1 MNVLGMGPLELMLI
15 VVLALIVFGPAKLPE
30 IMGQVG
36 RAIGDFRRATSE
48 LSDEFNRTIQAELN
62 ETKAT
67 IDETKAA
74 LTDVRS
80 AVDSSMKET
89 QAAISGQPAP
99 QRVAT
104 PALETPAANGTSH
117 EDGAVNGAT
126 TESSPPLADTTQ
138 WSWET
143 AAPPAPP
150 VEPATSEEPTP
161 TLDVQVHPEGAPTAA
176 ESTEVEAAPTEHPEA
191 THEKKDG
198 PTPPPEKSVARDE
211 LQPPY

>member
-1 MNVLGMGPLELMLI
+1 MGPMEILLV

-80 AVDSSMKET
+80 AVDSSVKET
-89 QAAISGQPAP
+89 QAAMSGLPAP
-99 QRVAT
+99 QRVAA
-104 PALETPAANGTSH
+104 PALEAPVAKGTTH
-117 EDGAVNGAT
+117 EDGARNGAT
-126 TESSPPLADTTQ
+126 TESSPPLADTAL
-138 WSWET
+138 WSWE
-143 AAPPAPP
+143 
-150 VEPATSEEPTP
+150 
-161 TLDVQVHPEGAPTAA
+161 
-176 ESTEVEAAPTEHPEA
+176 
-191 THEKKDG
+191 
-198 PTPPPEKSVARDE
+198 
-211 LQPPY
+211 